1 MAVYVMR
8 PADSPTY
15 TGSGQT
21 YVLRS
26 DDDPAFQTDADAWE
40 AEDPTSL
47 AAFLRQSRA
56 RAAHAAGWSLTS
68 HGAVAAAA
76 PLQELAEV
84 YSVSVARPGSSDSAG
99 VVLAG
104 LAAVAAVAI
113 VAAAAIRRRRGYV
126 SLIEGTSTPYG
137 SC

>member
-1 MAVYVMR
+1 M
-8 PADSPTY
+8 DSPTW
-15 TGSGQT
+15 TGSAPT

-26 DDDPAFQTDADAWE
+26 EDDPVFKASAAAWE
-40 AEDPTSL
+40 AQDPTSL
-47 AAFLRQSRA
+47 AAFLRQSRP
-56 RAAHAAGWSLTS
+56 RGAHDAGWSLSS

-76 PLQELAEV
+76 PLEELAEV
-84 YSVSVARPGSSDSAG
+84 YSVSAARPGSSDSAG

-113 VAAAAIRRRRGYV
+113 VAAAAGRRRRGYV
-126 SLIEGTSTPYG
+126 SLFEGTSAPYG